1 MYEVQDI
8 LEFFHICG
16 NGRKYGQLV
25 AESYRSYVLRY
36 PVYVYTLCNGVRDIA
51 FSECI
56 QACR

>member
-36 PVYVYTLCNGVRDIA
+36 PVYVYTLCNGVILLLV
-51 FSECI
+51 SI